1 MKTNFQRLHRTA
13 LIAFPLVTVL
23 LILSQMLF
31 GEIPVI
37 MLIIWGIS
45 IGLLAV
51 VLLACIVQSANRR
64 FRAGEWRRQVVRYLV
79 FAAAAFAV
87 LVALDL
93 FSDKV
98 LWLIDGGVALLVGFL
113 GWYER
118 P

>member
-1 MKTNFQRLHRTA
+1 MKTPFQRLHRTA
-13 LIAFPLVTVL
+13 FVGFPLVTIL
-23 LILSQMLF
+23 LLLSHMLF
-31 GEIPVI
+31 GEISVV